1 MTFTDADID
10 AMLASEPAL
19 HMTTLWAS
27 VVTDHGLSASDHA
40 RRLLD
45 LFIESWEWRS
55 YRPVPIERTLECMR
69 VAVLLEVY
77 QHAVRAA
84 GSTLDE
90 ELCQRL
96 NHDGTT
102 HQQYQEQRQALLHRL
117 RELGYFP
124 RPTSSD
130 FINRAL
136 GYLPDL

>member
-1 MTFTDADID
+1 MITDADID

-19 HMTTLWAS
+19 HMTPLWAS
-27 VVTDHGLSASDHA
+27 VFNDHGVTAADHA

-45 LFIESWEWRS
+45 LFVESWEWRS
-55 YRPVPIERTLECMR
+55 YRPVPVKYTLECMR
-69 VAVLLEVY
+69 VAVLLEVF

-84 GSTLDE
+84 GNTAGDDDL
-90 ELCQRL
+90 RRYP

-124 RPTSSD
+124 PARSD
-130 FINRAL
+130 FVYRAL